1 MSKRPTITVI
11 GDVML
16 DRYWFGL
23 TNRISPEAPVPIIH
37 IQEQKNC
44 VGGAGNVALNVA
56 AQGAACHL
64 IAVIGQDEAGQK
76 IGELCQQAGVI
87 THFLTVSDHPSTM
100 KLRTMSRS
108 QQLIR
113 MDFEQKYPLS
123 FEKIKACL
131 DPIIHETDVLVLS
144 DYAKGVLTE
153 VSRIIDYAKSHG
165 VRVLVDPKQKQ
176 FDVYRGAT
184 MLTPNTL
191 EFEEA
196 VGCAW
201 VDDLIMQQKAL
212 QLCEQYDI
220 HSMVITRGER
230 GMTIVNA
237 QHQFSVPTVA
247 KEVFD
252 VTGAGDTVMATL
264 AVELAK
270 SSTLIDAVHTANRA
284 AAIAVSKLGTG
295 VVSEQ
300 ELNQAYQ
307 MPTFRQ
313 RIIDEDA
320 ALEQIRLAK
329 QRGQRVVMTNGC
341 FDILHPGHVQYLHQ
355 AKALGD
361 VLIVAVNEDASV
373 KQLKGPTRPI
383 HALWH
388 RMEVLAGLTCVD
400 WVVSFSEETPQR
412 LIEKFI
418 PNVLVKGGDYEAHA
432 VAGGA
437 VVTQHGGQVVIL
449 PLVPDCA
456 TTQSIA
462 KIRQYEEI

>member
-1 MSKRPTITVI
+1 MSRRPTVTVI

-37 IQEQKNC
+37 IQDQKNC

-56 AQGAACHL
+56 AQGADCHL
-64 IAVIGQDEAGQK
+64 IAVIGQDEVGQK
-76 IGELCQQAGVI
+76 ILELCHQAGI
-87 THFLTVSDHPSTM
+87 MTHFVTVADHPSTL

-113 MDFEQKYPLS
+113 MDFEEKYPLD
-123 FEKIKACL
+123 FERIKAQL
-131 DPIIHETDVLVLS
+131 APIIHQTDMLVLS
-144 DYAKGVLTE
+144 DYAKGVLSE
-153 VSRIIDYAKSHG
+153 ASRIIDYAKAHG
-165 VRVLVDPKQKQ
+165 VPVLVDPKQRQ
-176 FDVYRGAT
+176 FDAYRGAT
-184 MLTPNTL
+184 IITPNTV
-191 EFEEA
+191 EFEA
-196 VGCAW
+196 AAGCSW
-201 VDDLIMQQKAL
+201 QDDASMQKKAL
-212 QLCEQYDI
+212 NMCEQLEID
-220 HSMVITRGER
+220 SMVITRGEK
-230 GMTIVNA
+230 GMTVVTA

-270 SSTLIDAVHTANRA
+270 GSTLVDGVHTANRA

-300 ELNQAYQ
+300 ELNQVYE

-313 RIIDEDA
+313 RIVDEDVLLDQVQA
-320 ALEQIRLAK
+320 AK

-361 VLIVAVNEDASV
+361 LLIVAVNTDESV
-373 KQLKGPTRPI
+373 KKLKGPTRPV

-400 WVVSFSEETPQR
+400 WVVPFSEETPQR
-412 LIEKFI
+412 LIEKLI
-418 PNVLVKGGDYEAHA
+418 PNVLVKGGDYQANT
-432 VAGGA
+432 VVGGD
-437 VVTQHGGQVVIL
+437 VVKQHGGQVIIL

-462 KIRQYEEI
+462 KIRRYEEV